1 MFIVNSLPPP
11 PPPPIFLL
19 CFPSFFLALVTNLCS
34 CNIVNS
40 CYRYTGDLLALEATA
55 TGRGP
60 APFVSATP
68 LKPTAWQN
76 YLVSHPDQC
85 FAQYI
90 SFPSP
95 VNRENGGSLWTS
107 QAHRE
112 QALMTLLTPA
122 FALSAMPP

>member
-11 PPPPIFLL
+11 HLSPLF
-19 CFPSFFLALVTNLCS
+19 SFFCLALVTNLCS
-34 CNIVNS
+34 CNIVNG
-40 CYRYTGDLLALEATA
+40 CYWYTGDLLALEATA

-60 APFVSATP
+60 APFVSANP

-90 SFPSP
+90 LNGMQQGFHDWLPS
-95 VNRENGGSLWTS
+95 S
-107 QAHRE
+107 H
-112 QALMTLLTPA
+112 
-122 FALSAMPP
+122 